1 MPAPEVHTRL
11 LQPLNTTRVPYMVT
25 GGLAA
30 IIYGEPRLTNDVDIV
45 LQLEPEAAERLI
57 AAFPAPAYYA
67 PPIEVVRAEAARAA
81 HGHFNILDVDTALRA
96 DVYCLGGDPLGAWA
110 MRRRRDIQ
118 VAGANIWVAPIE
130 YVILR
135 KLEYYRM
142 ASSDRHLRDVAAM
155 RRISG
160 ALIDRAA
167 LVEWMERLGLEPEWR
182 MTGRDRDDRE

>member
-1 MPAPEVHTRL
+1 MPAPDVHTRL
-11 LQPLNTTRVPYMVT
+11 LLPLNTTGIAYMVT

-57 AAFPAPAYYA
+57 AAYPTPAYYT
-67 PPIEVVRAEAARAA
+67 PPLEVVRVEAARGA
-81 HGHFNILDVDTALRA
+81 HDHFNILDVETSLRA
-96 DVYCLGGDPLGAWA
+96 DIYCLGGDPLGAWA
-110 MRRRRDIQ
+110 MERRRGIPISGSD
-118 VAGANIWVAPIE
+118 IWVAPIE

-142 ASSDRHLRDVAAM
+142 SSSDRHLGDIAAM

-160 ALIDRAA
+160 TLIDQAVLAA
-167 LVEWMERLGLEPEWR
+167 WVERLGLDPEWR
-182 MTGRDRDDRE
+182 MTGRRPTG